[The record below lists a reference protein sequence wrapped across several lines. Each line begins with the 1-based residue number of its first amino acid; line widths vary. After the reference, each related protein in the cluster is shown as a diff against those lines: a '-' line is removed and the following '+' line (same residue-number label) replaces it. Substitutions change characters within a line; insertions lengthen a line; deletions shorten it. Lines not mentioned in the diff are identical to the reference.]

1 VSTTRG
7 EQRGDIRE
15 VETLASMTGSRFVD
29 LRTNERTSC
38 SNCNL
43 EIDLLQRFRI
53 VITGATTAV

>member
-1 VSTTRG
+1 
-7 EQRGDIRE
+7 
-15 VETLASMTGSRFVD
+15 MTGSRFVD